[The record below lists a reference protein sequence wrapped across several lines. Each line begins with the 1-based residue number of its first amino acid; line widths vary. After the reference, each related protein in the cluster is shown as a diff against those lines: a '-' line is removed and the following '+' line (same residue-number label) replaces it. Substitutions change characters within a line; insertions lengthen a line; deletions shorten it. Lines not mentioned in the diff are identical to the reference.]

1 MAEKPNIE
9 ALDVQPIIDVFTEDK
24 NFAPRCRKV
33 GELLKDRLYDI
44 SSYYWDYW
52 ISMGKFPEM
61 QDSENVEKA
70 RIKTAAFI
78 EKRLSDIEGAEWSKF
93 LTRQITDSCKRGI
106 PL

>member
-1 MAEKPNIE
+1 
-9 ALDVQPIIDVFTEDK
+9 
-24 NFAPRCRKV
+24 
-33 GELLKDRLYDI
+33 
-44 SSYYWDYW
+44 
-52 ISMGKFPEM
+52 MGKFPEM

-106 PL
+106 PLENVNAASTRIAGLSTAHRLCGSEAQSFCLR